1 MVMLLTQYIDNAC
14 KYSNFGTT
22 ITIRVLSAGA
32 EAIFSVNSFGPV
44 IPMSDRER
52 IFDRYYRSS
61 SYANRAPGHGDR
73 TFRGQAR
80 GANPR
85 RLCVGDKRRAG
96 RHNVFCSHSADSGEG
111 DFVMMQPA
119 IRILVVD
126 DEPAIR
132 RALRPPLM
140 ELGFQVAEAS
150 RGEEALQALRGANYD
165 AVLLDINMPGIGGIE
180 TLRRIRAFAP
190 RLPVLMLTVRD
201 EEEDKV
207 EALDLGADDYV
218 TKPFSTRELI
228 ARIRSAVRRVRAPA
242 RPEDAPMEIGEIRL
256 EPVKRRVTKRG
267 AAVKLTRKE
276 FDILYCLMSRAGR
289 VVTYA
294 KLLTAVWGAEC
305 REEVEYLRTF
315 VRQLRKKIEDDPS
328 NPVYLLTDV
337 YVGYRFADA
346 LMFQE
351 ESAAGGGSLE
361 PPEQVTDG
369 RIAAPRGSLAC
380 LSASLFVVVQQAEDV
395 VFLEALAAFQEI
407 ELDGEAEPGNH
418 AAQLLHQLD
427 RALHGAAGSEQIVDQ
442 HNILSGRDRV
452 HVISSVSVPY
462 SRS

>member
-1 MVMLLTQYIDNAC
+1 MT
-14 KYSNFGTT
+14 
-22 ITIRVLSAGA
+22 
-32 EAIFSVNSFGPV
+32 
-44 IPMSDRER
+44 
-52 IFDRYYRSS
+52 
-61 SYANRAPGHGDR
+61 
-73 TFRGQAR
+73 
-80 GANPR
+80 
-85 RLCVGDKRRAG
+85 
-96 RHNVFCSHSADSGEG
+96 
-111 DFVMMQPA
+111 QPA

-150 RGEEALQALRGANYD
+150 RGEEALQALRSSGNFD
-165 AVLLDINMPGIGGIE
+165 VVLLDINMPGIGGIE
-180 TLRRIRAFAP
+180 TLRRIRTFAP

-242 RPEDAPMEIGEIRL
+242 RPEDAPIEIGEIRL
-256 EPVKRRVTKRG
+256 DPVKRRVAKRG
-267 AAVKLTRKE
+267 EVVRLTRKE

-328 NPVYLLTDV
+328 NPLYLLTDV

-346 LMFQE
+346 VMFQQE
-351 ESAAGGGSLE
+351 TAEGGGSLE
-361 PPEQVTDG
+361 PPEEVT
-369 RIAAPRGSLAC
+369 
-380 LSASLFVVVQQAEDV
+380 E
-395 VFLEALAAFQEI
+395 EA
-407 ELDGEAEPGNH
+407 
-418 AAQLLHQLD
+418 
-427 RALHGAAGSEQIVDQ
+427 
-442 HNILSGRDRV
+442 
-452 HVISSVSVPY
+452 
-462 SRS
+462 

>member
-1 MVMLLTQYIDNAC
+1 MT
-14 KYSNFGTT
+14 
-22 ITIRVLSAGA
+22 
-32 EAIFSVNSFGPV
+32 
-44 IPMSDRER
+44 
-52 IFDRYYRSS
+52 
-61 SYANRAPGHGDR
+61 
-73 TFRGQAR
+73 
-80 GANPR
+80 
-85 RLCVGDKRRAG
+85 
-96 RHNVFCSHSADSGEG
+96 
-111 DFVMMQPA
+111 QPA

-150 RGEEALQALRGANYD
+150 RGEEALQALRNGGYD

-180 TLRRIRAFAP
+180 TLRRIRTFAP

-207 EALDLGADDYV
+207 EALDAGADDYV

-256 EPVKRRVTKRG
+256 DPVKRRVTKRG
-267 AAVKLTRKE
+267 VMVKLTRKE

-328 NPVYLLTDV
+328 NPLYLLTDV

-346 LMFQE
+346 ILFQQESTAGADTPQPIE
-351 ESAAGGGSLE
+351 EI
-361 PPEQVTDG
+361 T
-369 RIAAPRGSLAC
+369 
-380 LSASLFVVVQQAEDV
+380 ED
-395 VFLEALAAFQEI
+395 A
-407 ELDGEAEPGNH
+407 
-418 AAQLLHQLD
+418 
-427 RALHGAAGSEQIVDQ
+427 
-442 HNILSGRDRV
+442 
-452 HVISSVSVPY
+452 
-462 SRS
+462 